1 MCFGGFSECNER
13 ERTRRERR
21 TPPHRGQPPRTLPS
35 PPPPLSLWMARGDAA
50 FKAACA
56 ALAATSVV
64 AGAWLAASMVAG
76 YRDASAAIE
85 REKEAKAGGKAV
97 AA

>member
-1 MCFGGFSECNER
+1 
-13 ERTRRERR
+13 
-21 TPPHRGQPPRTLPS
+21 
-35 PPPPLSLWMARGDAA
+35 MARGDAA

-56 ALAATSVV
+56 ALAATSVA

-85 REKEAKAGGKAV
+85 REKEKAKAGD
-97 AA
+97 AAA

>member
-1 MCFGGFSECNER
+1 
-13 ERTRRERR
+13 
-21 TPPHRGQPPRTLPS
+21 
-35 PPPPLSLWMARGDAA
+35 MARGDAA

-64 AGAWLAASMVAG
+64 AGAWLAASRVAG

-85 REKEAKAGGKAV
+85 REKEAKAGGKA
-97 AA
+97 AAA